1 MEGTCASHGTTFLTG
16 ILCALLFKHHIA
28 VKSKT
33 GAEEK
38 NADSQSIVT
47 FQGWETWHEPHI
59 LYSKYLPNLWNISYD
74 WNPLS
79 ISFVSIYIYKR
90 IFPEIN

>member
-1 MEGTCASHGTTFLTG
+1 VEGTCASHGTTFLTG

-47 FQGWETWHEPHI
+47 FQG
-59 LYSKYLPNLWNISYD
+59 
-74 WNPLS
+74 
-79 ISFVSIYIYKR
+79 
-90 IFPEIN
+90 

>member
-1 MEGTCASHGTTFLTG
+1 VKSIKKLIYYVKKHENFLKYILCVEGTCASHGTTFLTG

-47 FQGWETWHEPHI
+47 FQG
-59 LYSKYLPNLWNISYD
+59 
-74 WNPLS
+74 
-79 ISFVSIYIYKR
+79 
-90 IFPEIN
+90 

>member
-1 MEGTCASHGTTFLTG
+1 MYSHGKTFFTG

-47 FQGWETWHEPHI
+47 FQGWGTWHEPHV
-59 LYSKYLPNLWNISYD
+59 LYSKYLPNLWNIFI
-74 WNPLS
+74 WLKS
-79 ISFVSIYIYKR
+79 IMITHHQYHLYL
-90 IFPEIN
+90 